1 MNGKGRGGGL
11 INLDD
16 CDINRRTSQGLR
28 SEDALMMTRCLPRF
42 IFWCWV
48 KSGCVGLVNAAP
60 PPTNVA
66 KAKHTASSSD
76 NIIMLIE
83 DYPFFYQLL
92 QFYPLLSVLKKN
104 ACARVKKNGHA
115 SNILA

>member
-42 IFWCWV
+42 MFWCWV

-66 KAKHTASSSD
+66 KAKHTPSSSD

>member
-28 SEDALMMTRCLPRF
+28 SEDAPMMTPCLPRF
-42 IFWCWV
+42 MFWCWV
-48 KSGCVGLVNAAP
+48 KSCCVGLVNAAP
-60 PPTNVA
+60 PPKNVA
-66 KAKHTASSSD
+66 KAKLTPSSSD

-83 DYPFFYQLL
+83 DYPSIYQLL
-92 QFYPLLSVLKKN
+92 QSTLCYSVLKKN
-104 ACARVKKNGHA
+104 V
-115 SNILA
+115 